1 MEWWQNNYKKNGW
14 LQHRQR
20 LKKNK
25 NLII

>member
-1 MEWWQNNYKKNGW
+1 MEWWPNNYKKNGW